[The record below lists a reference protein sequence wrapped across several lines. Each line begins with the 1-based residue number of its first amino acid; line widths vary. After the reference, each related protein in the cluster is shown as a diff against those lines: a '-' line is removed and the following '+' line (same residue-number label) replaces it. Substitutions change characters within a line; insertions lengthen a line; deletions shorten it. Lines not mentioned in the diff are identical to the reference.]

1 MSPDADIVNLYV
13 GAQMPAVADFF
24 SLPFDVPPYRLSGAV
39 YGALL
44 NHRSALAA
52 LGDAASRP
60 PYNAPPIAPV
70 LYIKPRNTLAR
81 AGDIVRIP
89 AGTPELEVGACLGVV
104 LGRTACNVAEPLAL
118 DYVAGY
124 LIVADVS
131 IPHAGYHRPSVRL
144 KARDGYCPLGPKVTA
159 RAAVA
164 NPDALSVRTYIDD
177 LLVQTASTADLIRS
191 AAAMLADIT
200 EFMTLA
206 PGDVL
211 ALGAAG
217 PAPRVRS
224 GQTVRIEIDGLGSLT
239 NAFAAAVP

>member
-1 MSPDADIVNLYV
+1 MLA
-13 GAQMPAVADFF
+13 GAGCF
-24 SLPFDVPPYRLSGAV
+24 SIPFDVPPYRLSGAV

-60 PYNAPPIAPV
+60 PYNAPPVAPV
-70 LYIKPRNTLAR
+70 LYIKPRNTLAPS
-81 AGDIVRIP
+81 GSVVKMP

-104 LGRTACNVAEPLAL
+104 IGRTACRVSEPRAL

-131 IPHAGYHRPSVRL
+131 IPHSSYHRPSIRF
-144 KARDGYCPLGPKVTA
+144 KARDGYCPLGPAVTA

-164 NPDALSVRTYIDD
+164 NPDALTVRTYLDGA
-177 LLVQTASTADLIRS
+177 LVQTASTADLIRP
-191 AAAMLADIT
+191 AARLLADVT

-224 GQTVRIEIDGLGSLT
+224 GQTVTIEIDGLGSLVNRFMDT
-239 NAFAAAVP
+239 GS